1 MALIWIDIDKSL
13 RFGFFHKFR
22 KSVTDDSVETAFS
35 KYTRKI
41 DFMLLDLAI
50 TFPHDMINLRQIV

>member
-1 MALIWIDIDKSL
+1 MAPIWIDIDKSL

-22 KSVTDDSVETAFS
+22 KSVTDDSVKTALS

-41 DFMLLDLAI
+41 DFMLLDLAK
-50 TFPHDMINLRQIV
+50 TFLHDMFNLRQIV